1 MTRNRRSLPISD
13 IFLET
18 SSFTIVNQHESPVK
32 MMLTRG
38 CDGSPGGAGWSPFPL
53 LFASDGTEYD
63 ESSLLGFQGAGGD
76 CADPERA
83 IHLDLGEIDTDDN
96 MEFVVPIGWHGKISF
111 ADAEYQMTGMS
122 ETLLE
127 GSFGY
132 QDNGYGYESLKLD
145 FDVSFVMQLGLV
157 RDESMPTSCRVLDY
171 RNNFGDYA
179 MDTSMR
185 PPNTNGDTTPGMLD
199 EAELPTRDSGP
210 DHAIFANQLE
220 SRDDPSSWMFK
231 CTIPS
236 AAVVDDCEAVLSQ
249 MLALRPESPIVVGEL
264 GCRRFDAGN
273 CRAEVCASGQN
284 YVGVEAGVAQHSVGR
299 VLMARCLV
307 HGMNGVVANC
317 GDFGGVCENFYISL
331 GHIEDTRPHGNS
343 SGNALP
349 PTAAAAASTHK

>member
-1 MTRNRRSLPISD
+1 MIAITYILAVFGVLRWSTNALPWVDPKTIAARTGQSRQSPTNMTRTRRSLPISD

-83 IHLDLGEIDTDDN
+83 IHLDLGEIGTDDN

-145 FDVSFVMQLGLV
+145 FDVSFV
-157 RDESMPTSCRVLDY
+157 
-171 RNNFGDYA
+171 
-179 MDTSMR
+179 
-185 PPNTNGDTTPGMLD
+185 
-199 EAELPTRDSGP
+199 
-210 DHAIFANQLE
+210 
-220 SRDDPSSWMFK
+220 
-231 CTIPS
+231 
-236 AAVVDDCEAVLSQ
+236 
-249 MLALRPESPIVVGEL
+249 
-264 GCRRFDAGN
+264 
-273 CRAEVCASGQN
+273 
-284 YVGVEAGVAQHSVGR
+284 
-299 VLMARCLV
+299 
-307 HGMNGVVANC
+307 
-317 GDFGGVCENFYISL
+317 
-331 GHIEDTRPHGNS
+331 
-343 SGNALP
+343 
-349 PTAAAAASTHK
+349 